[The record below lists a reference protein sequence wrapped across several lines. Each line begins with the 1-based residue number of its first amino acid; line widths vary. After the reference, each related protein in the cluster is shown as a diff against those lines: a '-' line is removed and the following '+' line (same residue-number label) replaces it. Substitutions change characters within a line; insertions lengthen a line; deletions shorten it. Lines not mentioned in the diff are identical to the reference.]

1 MKLPVSEI
9 FEFVRNGLSV
19 QHELDSGGLPITRI
33 ETIAHATIN
42 LERVGYAGI
51 AFADAKQYI
60 LQDGDILF
68 SHINSVSHLG
78 KCAIYNKELG
88 TLVHGM
94 NLLCFRVKSEKLHPK
109 FALYLIRSN
118 HFKSQL
124 AKSIKKS
131 VNQASVSTG
140 DIKKIILNIPPLAEQ
155 QRVAEL
161 LDTADRILQ
170 QRESA
175 IAKLDEFAQS
185 VFVDMFGDPVKNTKN
200 FPIEN
205 IGELPIHIAD
215 GNYSSKYPSASEF
228 VDSGIPFIRA
238 NNLKNLTLVND
249 DVRYITEKK
258 HIELAKGHL
267 KFRDV
272 VIVTRGEIGK
282 VGLVP
287 KEFDDAN
294 MNAQLVLLRPNSSM
308 LMPEYLCHFFNN
320 NYTKTY
326 VKNFET
332 GVALKQ
338 LPIGNLKKIKICIP
352 PIALQN
358 KFANIVKTIESQ
370 IEFQNNQKFIIN
382 SLLSSL
388 QHQLFAVN

>member
-1 MKLPVSEI
+1 MKWPVKK
-9 FEFVRNGLSV
+9 L
-19 QHELDSGGLPITRI
+19 
-33 ETIAHATIN
+33 
-42 LERVGYAGI
+42 
-51 AFADAKQYI
+51 
-60 LQDGDILF
+60 GDICEIISGATPSTTVKEYWGDDFFWATPKDL
-68 SHINSVSHLG
+68 SDLNDTEIKTTIRKISALGLKSCAATLLPINSVLFSSRAPIGLV
-78 KCAIYNKELG
+78 AINVVPIATNQGFKN
-88 TLVHGM
+88 LVPNR
-94 NLLCFRVKSEKLHPK
+94 NLLDTRY
-109 FALYLIRSN
+109 LYHWLTCNR
-118 HFKSQL
+118 
-124 AKSIKKS
+124 
-131 VNQASVSTG
+131 
-140 DIKKIILNIPPLAEQ
+140 KKIDAMGVGATFKEVSKAIVSKIEIPLPPLAEQ
-155 QRVAEL
+155 QRIAAL
-161 LDTADRILQ
+161 LDTADRILK
-170 QRESA
+170 QRELA
-175 IAKLDEFAQS
+175 IAKLDQLAQS
-185 VFVDMFGDPVKNTKN
+185 VFVEILGDPVKNTKN

-249 DVRYITEKK
+249 DVRYITERK
-258 HIELAKGHL
+258 HIELAKGHV

-294 MNAQLVLLRPNSSM
+294 MNAQLVLLRPNSSI
-308 LMPEYLCHFFNN
+308 LLPEYLCHFFNN
-320 NYTKTY
+320 NYTKSY

-358 KFANIVKTIESQ
+358 KFANIVKKIESQ
-370 IEFQNNQKFIIN
+370 IEFQNNQKFIIK
-382 SLLSSL
+382 SMLSSL
-388 QHQLFAVN
+388 QHQSFAVN

>member
-1 MKLPVSEI
+1 MEI
-9 FEFVRNGLSV
+9 
-19 QHELDSGGLPITRI
+19 
-33 ETIAHATIN
+33 
-42 LERVGYAGI
+42 
-51 AFADAKQYI
+51 
-60 LQDGDILF
+60 
-68 SHINSVSHLG
+68 
-78 KCAIYNKELG
+78 
-88 TLVHGM
+88 
-94 NLLCFRVKSEKLHPK
+94 
-109 FALYLIRSN
+109 
-118 HFKSQL
+118 
-124 AKSIKKS
+124 
-131 VNQASVSTG
+131 
-140 DIKKIILNIPPLAEQ
+140 
-155 QRVAEL
+155 
-161 LDTADRILQ
+161 
-170 QRESA
+170 
-175 IAKLDEFAQS
+175 
-185 VFVDMFGDPVKNTKN
+185 FGDPVKNTKN

-249 DVRYITEKK
+249 DVRYITERK

-294 MNAQLVLLRPNSSM
+294 MNAQLVLLRPNSSI
-308 LMPEYLCHFFNN
+308 LLPEYLCHFFNN
-320 NYTKTY
+320 NYTKSY

-358 KFANIVKTIESQ
+358 KFANIVKKIESQ
-370 IEFQNNQKFIIN
+370 IEFQNNQKFIIK
-382 SLLSSL
+382 SMLSSL
-388 QHQLFAVN
+388 QHQSFTVN